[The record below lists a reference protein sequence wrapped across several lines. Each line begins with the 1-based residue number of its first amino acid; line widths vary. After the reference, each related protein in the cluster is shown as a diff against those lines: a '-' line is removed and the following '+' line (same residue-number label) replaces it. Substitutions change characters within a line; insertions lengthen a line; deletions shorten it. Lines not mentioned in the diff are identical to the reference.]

1 MLRNHNENFASNGY
15 NLKNFEIIKK
25 LVSFFSILLLIF
37 LLISC
42 DKESEGKLESIIGKW
57 ELVGY

>member
-1 MLRNHNENFASNGY
+1 M
-15 NLKNFEIIKK
+15 KK
-25 LVSFFSILLLIF
+25 LVSLFSILSLIF

-42 DKESEGKLESIIGKW
+42 DKESEEKLESIIGKW

>member
-25 LVSFFSILLLIF
+25 LVSFFSILLLI
-37 LLISC
+37 SC